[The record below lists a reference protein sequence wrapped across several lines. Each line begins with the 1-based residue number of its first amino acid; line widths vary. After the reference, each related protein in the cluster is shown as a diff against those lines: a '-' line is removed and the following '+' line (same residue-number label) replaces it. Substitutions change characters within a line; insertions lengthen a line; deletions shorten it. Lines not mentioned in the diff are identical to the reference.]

1 MCKSTIQ
8 KNSIEEELL
17 FKDIISSIKI
27 LNISNLL
34 DISLLKK
41 VVNDFAKNM
50 NNTQSKNIKLTNV
63 TKYSKNWWDDKYS
76 RDLKRYRALKSLKNW
91 KSFHKTVKNTKKMF
105 FDLKIMEIANKKCG
119 P

>member
-17 FKDIISSIKI
+17 FKDVISFIKI

-50 NNTQSKNIKLTNV
+50 NNT
-63 TKYSKNWWDDKYS
+63 
-76 RDLKRYRALKSLKNW
+76 
-91 KSFHKTVKNTKKMF
+91 
-105 FDLKIMEIANKKCG
+105 
-119 P
+119 